1 MAKPVTKKN
10 AQQNALVAALSNEV
24 KEKLAAFISEK
35 IDELPTMFDKL
46 PDKAKI
52 DALTK
57 FLPYVPPKMSERA
70 VTSKIS
76 VTVQDELKKL
86 SQRDEWSVK
95 LSDIPEADII
105 EDDFEVF
112 EDKGEDV
119 PEEPVAIE
127 EIIAKER

>member
-57 FLPYVPPKMSERA
+57 FLPYVTPKMSERA

>member
-1 MAKPVTKKN
+1 MAKPVTKKTS
-10 AQQNALVAALSNEV
+10 QQNALVAALSNEV

-57 FLPYVPPKMSERA
+57 FLPYVTPKMSERA

>member
-1 MAKPVTKKN
+1 MAKPVTKKS

-35 IDELPTMFDKL
+35 IDELPEMFENL
-46 PDKAKI
+46 PNKAKI

-57 FLPYVPPKMSERA
+57 FLPYVTPKMSERA

-127 EIIAKER
+127 EIIAKEC